1 MVEVVLNKFRIV
13 LLDSVIDVL
22 RKYKQVNSKS
32 HESGGILLGQV
43 KGNSIYIMRAS
54 IPTNWDKSS
63 RNSFNRCKD
72 IAQVIINY
80 EFANSNQKTIYLG
93 EWHTHPEK
101 SPTPSSV
108 DKKMILDQFK
118 DNELNEP
125 FLILVI
131 QGIKGIHISITNE
144 EGTNGITLTDV
155 VY

>member
-1 MVEVVLNKFRIV
+1 MIEIVLNKVKIV
-13 LLDSVIDVL
+13 LLDSVIDLL
-22 RKYKQVNSKS
+22 RKYKQVNSRS
-32 HESGGILLGQV
+32 NESGGILLGQV

-63 RNSFNRCKD
+63 RNSFNRSKD

-80 EFANSNQKTIYLG
+80 EFANSNRKTIYLG

-101 SPTPSSV
+101 LPTPSSV
-108 DKKMILDQFK
+108 DKKMIFDQFR

-131 QGIKGIHISITNE
+131 QGIKGIYISITNE
-144 EGTNGITLTDV
+144 EGSNGITLSE
-155 VY
+155 